1 MIKILPHETRCAR
14 REIAAIVPLHT
25 ANQMVILQFSKNDQ
39 IKLTTE
45 RAMRN
50 FLSLYLSNIA
60 LQSIRYRRGEI
71 EARYMLG
78 N

>member
-14 REIAAIVPLHT
+14 REIAAIISLHT
-25 ANQMVILQFSKNDQ
+25 ANQMVILQLSKKGQ

-45 RAMRN
+45 SAMRN

-60 LQSIRYRRGEI
+60 LRYNS
-71 EARYMLG
+71 LPSW
-78 N
+78 